1 MSRHRYIETEH
12 NSKLEQFHNELGNDV
27 KFFESDIMENSEY
40 KSWIELYPNYSNEI
54 FETLISYGAYEYITV
69 DDILYFVN
77 EHKIDLN
84 EDRPYN
90 SDNLSTTPLGH
101 ACEFRKKELIKCLL
115 DASSCLYGYKKI
127 NGNLRDNSGC
137 LPLELLLW
145 GHGSYNTINK
155 SNSLIIT
162 KIIDLMKP
170 YGLEMKIKK
179 YIYDYVFNDKNL
191 DKRSLKLSEE
201 IDLYN

>member
-1 MSRHRYIETEH
+1 MISPQTLKKQVEILTVVELKEKAR
-12 NSKLEQFHNELGNDV
+12 ELGC
-27 KFFESDIMENSEY
+27 KG
-40 KSWIELYPNYSNEI
+40 YS
-54 FETLISYGAYEYITV
+54 A
-69 DDILYFVN
+69 
-77 EHKIDLN
+77 
-84 EDRPYN
+84 
-90 SDNLSTTPLGH
+90 
-101 ACEFRKKELIKCLL
+101 FRKKELIKCLL

-170 YGLEMKIKK
+170 YGLEMKIKNDRMKGLLERDKKIK
-179 YIYDYVFNDKNL
+179 Y
-191 DKRSLKLSEE
+191 EH
-201 IDLYN
+201 